1 MPFGISAGAA
11 ALIGG
16 GLSAAGGLAT
26 SLIQK
31 GNVSSAQNQA
41 QGDYQ
46 QQIARTQPFVNT
58 GTVANTDAANLL
70 GLNGSDA
77 ATAAMGNFTSSP
89 GYQFQLQQGL
99 RAVDAGAASQGM
111 LRSGAT
117 LKAEDAYGTGLANQ
131 DFTNYYNRL
140 AGLSTLGG
148 QVAAGNATTANN
160 AATSAVG
167 AANADNSITGN
178 FFQGLGST
186 ANTLLTNPNLVTPNS
201 MSASMP
207 AALRG
212 TPVSQATGGF

>member
-1 MPFGISAGAA
+1 MPFGISAGTA

-16 GLSAAGGLAT
+16 GLSAAGGLAS

-31 GNVSSAQNQA
+31 GNTSSAQQQA

-46 QQIARTQPFVNT
+46 QQLATTKPFIDT
-58 GTVANTDAANLL
+58 GTTANTDAANLL

-89 GYQFQLQQGL
+89 GYQWQLQQGL
-99 RAVDAGAASQGM
+99 RAVDAGAAAQGM
-111 LRSGAT
+111 TRSGAT
-117 LKAEDAYGTGLANQ
+117 LKAEDAYGQGLANQ

-140 AGLSTLGG
+140 FDISKLGES
-148 QVAAGNATTANN
+148 AATGNASTANA
-160 AATSAVG
+160 AATSATG
-167 AANADNSITGN
+167 AANADNSIIGN
-178 FFQGLGST
+178 LFQGLSST
-186 ANTLLTNPNLVTPNS
+186 ANSLLTNPNVVSPTS
-201 MSASMP
+201 MSAAMP